1 MHSTRPPAPTQR
13 SSPYF
18 HRLTMA
24 TALSTLLGTA
34 GATTLGPVVE
44 QSALGEPL
52 RIVIDLPG
60 ERVPDGGAR
69 CFAIVLPRGQAEG
82 MAALRS
88 AQMRVEPSAGGPRLL
103 ITSPRPVNDLAL
115 QFAIETVCT
124 PGVHRDYTLLLDPP
138 VAEVRAVA
146 VVEAPAETAAPPT
159 TPVAAVAPMRPRM
172 RATPA
177 REPAAAQPRV
187 DAPAAAS
194 GAGKPSRAAQG
205 GATRDRVVV
214 SRTAATAPGDAAAV
228 ARELRNLKPD
238 QQLAALQEQE
248 TVLGHRVAALTA
260 EVQAVQRERIEQ
272 LTAEVA
278 RMRARLAELDAQGSP
293 PRTPPPATA
302 VDNAT
307 VPEWWSVAAVLGG
320 LGTLAALIVAG
331 MRWRAQRRRRGVGLV
346 HGVEPEPPILS
357 ARARTVA
364 PAMTAMSP
372 PAPARHNASAPAQAD
387 GALPSYVEYLVLG
400 GVPEDDARGQVA
412 TDHHLNL
419 EFDEELMQT
428 QRRTLHP
435 S

>member
-1 MHSTRPPAPTQR
+1 
-13 SSPYF
+13 
-18 HRLTMA
+18 MA

-69 CFAIVLPRGQAEG
+69 CFAIVLPREQAEG

-88 AQMRVEPSAGGPRLL
+88 AQMRVEPSASGPRLM

-124 PGVHRDYTLLLDPP
+124 PGYTLLLDPP
-138 VAEVRAVA
+138 VSEVRAVA

-177 REPAAAQPRV
+177 REPAAAQPRA

-194 GAGKPSRAAQG
+194 GAGKPSRAAHG
-205 GATRDRVVV
+205 SAPRDRVVV

-238 QQLAALQEQE
+238 QQLAALQDQE

-320 LGTLAALIVAG
+320 LAALAALIVAG
-331 MRWRAQRRRRGVGLV
+331 MRWRAQRHRRGVGLV
-346 HGVEPEPPILS
+346 HGVESEPPILS

-364 PAMTAMSP
+364 PAMAAMSP
-372 PAPARHNASAPAQAD
+372 AAPARHDAAAPAQAD

-428 QRRTLHP
+428 QRRVLHP